1 MWRRYFFVKLDGRK
15 REDIKLR
22 ERDSNLVRQRL
33 NEVKLTAVNSKANGQ
48 QQIVAVAASAAVV
61 GEHRK
66 RVSIVN
72 CE

>member
-1 MWRRYFFVKLDGRK
+1 MYERK

-22 ERDSNLVRQRL
+22 ERDSNLVSERHE
-33 NEVKLTAVNSKANGQ
+33 EVKLTAVNSTANGQ

-61 GEHRK
+61 GEYRK

>member
-1 MWRRYFFVKLDGRK
+1 M
-15 REDIKLR
+15 R
-22 ERDSNLVRQRL
+22 ERDSNLVRERL
-33 NEVKLTAVNSKANGQ
+33 EEVKLTAVNSTANGQ

-61 GEHRK
+61 GEYRK

>member
-15 REDIKLR
+15 KEDIKLR

-61 GEHRK
+61 GEYRK